1 MSQRALLLLM
11 VFVWIVA
18 SPGGAR
24 GQAAAQ
30 SGVNTAP
37 PASGQA
43 VEQNSGSVQNS
54 AQPAPAKKVWTNEDV
69 SGLRDQS
76 VISTF
81 SPSNAKSSTP
91 GQKPSPKGKDAKW
104 YRENINKLQAKIPPL
119 DEQIAALQSAID
131 GKPTG
136 NGTESARPR
145 GVKAD
150 SWPVEMDNLKKQRD
164 GIQGQIAA
172 LYEEARRS
180 GVPSDALPLQP

>member
-1 MSQRALLLLM
+1 MSHRALVLLM
-11 VFVWIVA
+11 VFVWILA
-18 SPGGAR
+18 SPSAR

-30 SGVNTAP
+30 SGVNP
-37 PASGQA
+37 PPSASGQT

-69 SGLRDQS
+69 SSLRDQS

-81 SPSNAKSSTP
+81 SPSNTKSSTP
-91 GQKPSPKGKDAKW
+91 GQKPSSKGKDAKW
-104 YRENINKLQAKIPPL
+104 YRDNISKLQAKIPPL

-150 SWPVEMDNLKKQRD
+150 SWPVEMDNLRRQRD
-164 GIQGQIAA
+164 GIQGQIAT
-172 LYEEARRS
+172 LYDEARRN
-180 GVPSDALPLQP
+180 GVPSNALPSQP